1 MMFKLRLITSFFVFL
16 ISLFSCFSQ
25 GEDEFFGKLRTVVID
40 AGHGGDDVGC
50 IGSNSHEKDIALAIS
65 LKLGKYLEERF
76 QHLNVIYTRKED
88 VFVNLNQR
96 AKIANRAKA
105 DLFICIHAN
114 SASSSAFGT
123 ETFVMGMTKKEANL
137 KAAQRENSAILLE
150 ENYEE
155 RYENFDPNSAES
167 YIAMNL
173 LQNAYQ
179 DHSINF
185 AEKVQRQFRERVG
198 RKDRGVKMAPFL
210 VLHQTTMPSVLIET
224 GFLTNLNEEKFLMSE
239 IGQDYMASAIY
250 RAFKEYKVELESKT
264 ENMQLE
270 KEPLVSAEEDEISS
284 SSAQRNTEEGLIF
297 KVQLVTFSSEVE
309 DLDKTFS
316 GLNEIDYYKAG
327 GLYRY
332 TYGKALNLEKAA
344 ILEQEAKKQGFNDAF
359 IVAFYNGERMAVGEA
374 TKLLKRE

>member
-1 MMFKLRLITSFFVFL
+1 MFKLRLITSFFVFL